1 MDITN
6 RVFAPT
12 ATEVEDAKSIIACFK
27 EAESSGKGVVTYK
40 GKLVENLHV
49 VMAEKIVQQNDLIE
63 KMKGN

>member
-12 ATEVEDAKSIIACFK
+12 ATEVEDAKNIIKCFK
-27 EAESSGKGVVTYK
+27 EAEASGKGVVTYK

-49 VMAEKIVQQNDLIE
+49 VMAEKIVQ
-63 KMKGN
+63 